1 MTASATTSR
10 TRDTFRCGC
19 PRRLSLLVPPDVTAE
34 LVRLYTAGA
43 AVRQLAELSGLS
55 ENTTIAVLRDNNV
68 PLRRVN
74 GSRAPTVITTFTF
87 PPHGGLP
94 TNAHDKHRPHCPA
107 RPENILRA
115 REHGASIAD
124 IAAAAGMQAG
134 SVGAILRYG
143 TATPPRRA

>member
-1 MTASATTSR
+1 MTASATTS
-10 TRDTFRCGC
+10 RDTFRCGC
-19 PRRLSLLVPPDVTAE
+19 PRRLSLLVPPDVAAE

-43 AVRQLAELSGLS
+43 AVRQLVELSGLS
-55 ENTTIAVLRDNNV
+55 EGTTIAVLRDNNV

-74 GSRAPTVITTFTF
+74 GSRAPTVTTTFTF
-87 PPHGGLP
+87 PPRGGLP
-94 TNAHDKHRPHCPA
+94 TDAHDKHRPDCRA

-124 IAAAAGMQAG
+124 IAAAAGLRPIT
-134 SVGAILRYG
+134 VGAILRYG